1 MHPFIWDLH
10 PSATCVINL
19 TLLCTAGIK
28 LYEDQPARSS
38 PIQMNSLLYIPLTS
52 VTLPPRKYQSQDMH
66 IAGRPWLQ
74 TVIIKS
80 TGFLLKTPDRLA
92 GRRNWSEHQTVNIIV
107 RNKRENDERCI
118 SASSRYKHWRLS
130 VIDRR
135 FVPCSW
141 AHSPSQCR
149 HATLTILPADGQ
161 DTHTHTT
168 QQRTATD
175 CKLLQVYC
183 GQNPLCLQPPQSYTD
198 IDNVMLH
205 TDRHK
210 QHPGLDWL
218 VLLQKEQCYGGK
230 GEKGEIRLRVR
241 VRQKGGRK
249 RSV

>member
-1 MHPFIWDLH
+1 MVIGDFWVGPDCPGLQHQLHIIVPFLLLVPSVLLLPDVICFSNLDAQTQQEPHTHTQIGCLANTDFSTCSSNIRCANKCAVSMHPFIWDLH

-118 SASSRYKHWRLS
+118 CVFK
-130 VIDRR
+130 I
-135 FVPCSW
+135 
-141 AHSPSQCR
+141 
-149 HATLTILPADGQ
+149 
-161 DTHTHTT
+161 
-168 QQRTATD
+168 
-175 CKLLQVYC
+175 
-183 GQNPLCLQPPQSYTD
+183 
-198 IDNVMLH
+198 
-205 TDRHK
+205 
-210 QHPGLDWL
+210 
-218 VLLQKEQCYGGK
+218 
-230 GEKGEIRLRVR
+230 
-241 VRQKGGRK
+241 
-249 RSV
+249 